1 MPDKTDDTDLEQLQ
15 DEKPWQFKKG
25 MSGNPKGRPK
35 SARSALSENFLQTL
49 SRDFEKNGEAAIKQC
64 RQEDVSAYIRV
75 IASIVPKELTI
86 NEGETA
92 IERILDSVSDGELA
106 DFVTG
111 VRLLTAATV
120 SGKAGEEEGV
130 KERTNEH

>member
-1 MPDKTDDTDLEQLQ
+1 MSDKTVTTETNQSEDD
-15 DEKPWQFKKG
+15 KPWQFKKG
-25 MSGNPKGRPK
+25 VSGNPKGRPK
-35 SARSALSENFLQTL
+35 SSKHKLSEDFLSVL
-49 SRDFEKNGEAAIKQC
+49 SKDFEENGIDAIKQC
-64 RQEDVSAYIRV
+64 RQEDVSGYIRV

-120 SGKAGEEEGV
+120 SGEAGKEEGV
-130 KERTNEH
+130 KDRLN

>member
-1 MPDKTDDTDLEQLQ
+1 MSDKPVVTAKKQLPKEM
-15 DEKPWQFKKG
+15 EKFQFVKG
-25 MSGNPKGRPK
+25 TSGNPNGRPK
-35 SARSALSENFLQTL
+35 GARCKLSEEFINLLLT
-49 SRDFEKNGEAAIKQC
+49 DFKEHGLEAVEKC
-64 RQEDVSAYIRV
+64 RKEDTSTYIRV

-92 IERILDSVSDGELA
+92 IERILDSVSDGDLA

-120 SGKAGEEEGV
+120 SGEAG
-130 KERTNEH
+130 KEKGIKDRFN